1 MKAFNVIRMFQ
12 GAQVEVTCP
21 SCSYVAKQ
29 NKHKLKKNLILL
41 CPNCGYMFYF
51 NKI

>member
-12 GAQVEVTCP
+12 DALVEVTCP

-29 NKHKLKKNLILL
+29 NKHKLKKKPNLIVSELRL
-41 CPNCGYMFYF
+41 HVLFQ
-51 NKI
+51 